1 MAQTIYT
8 IVTTDYYEHNMGT
21 IKETTT
27 RSFIDKE
34 MANTYFRGNILAK
47 AEELGF
53 EDVYLPPNL
62 TEFNLRYAFK
72 DDVEDDWFESQ
83 IFESVLD

>member
-1 MAQTIYT
+1 MEKT
-8 IVTTDYYEHNMGT
+8 
-21 IKETTT
+21 TTT
-27 RSFIDKE
+27 RSFTDKE

-53 EDVYLPPNL
+53 EEVYLPQNM
-62 TEFNLRYAFK
+62 TEFNLRYAC
-72 DDVEDDWFESQ
+72 DDGVEDDWFESQ

>member
-21 IKETTT
+21 MKETTT

-34 MANTYFRGNILAK
+34 VANAYFRDNIFAK
-47 AEELGF
+47 AKELGF

-62 TEFNLRYAFK
+62 TEFNLHYACR
-72 DDVEDDWFESQ
+72 DEVEDDWFESQ
-83 IFESVLD
+83 IFESVLY

>member
-8 IVTTDYYEHNMGT
+8 IVTTDYNEHNVLGLEKT
-21 IKETTT
+21 TTT

-47 AEELGF
+47 AEELGY

-62 TEFNLRYAFK
+62 TEFNLRYAC

>member
-21 IKETTT
+21 IKKTST

-34 MANTYFRGNILAK
+34 MANTYFRGNILSK
-47 AEELGF
+47 LEELGY
-53 EDVYLPPNL
+53 EDVDVPMGI
-62 TEFNLRYAFK
+62 TDFNLRYAC

>member
-21 IKETTT
+21 IKETST
-27 RSFIDKE
+27 RSFIDKND
-34 MANTYFRGNILAK
+34 ANAYFRGNIISK
-47 AEELGF
+47 AGEYGF
-53 EDVYLPPNL
+53 EDVYLPQNM

>member
-21 IKETTT
+21 IKKTTT
-27 RSFIDKE
+27 RSFTDENQAK
-34 MANTYFRGNILAK
+34 TYFIGNILSK
-47 AEELGF
+47 LEELGF
-53 EDVYLPPNL
+53 EDVDIPADS

-83 IFESVLD
+83 IFETVLD

>member
-1 MAQTIYT
+1 MTQTIYT

-21 IKETTT
+21 IKKTTT
-27 RSFIDKE
+27 RSFTDENQAK
-34 MANTYFRGNILAK
+34 TYFFGNILAK
-47 AEELGF
+47 LEELGY
-53 EDVYLPPNL
+53 EDVDIPADS
-62 TEFNLRYAFK
+62 TEFNLRYAC

>member
-21 IKETTT
+21 IKETSVI
-27 RSFIDKE
+27 SFTDKNK
-34 MANTYFRGNILAK
+34 ATDYFRNNIVEKAK
-47 AEELGF
+47 ELEF
-53 EDVYLPPNL
+53 EDIYLPPNI

-83 IFESVLD
+83 MFTSTLD

>member
-21 IKETTT
+21 IKETAT

-47 AEELGF
+47 AEELGY

>member
-21 IKETTT
+21 IKKTTT
-27 RSFIDKE
+27 RSFTDENQAK
-34 MANTYFRGNILAK
+34 TYFIGNILSK
-47 AEELGF
+47 LEKLEY
-53 EDVYLPPNL
+53 EDVDIPADS
-62 TEFNLRYAFK
+62 TEFNLRYAC